1 MEVEIEKETSDRI
14 IEVSKELG
22 IEKNKLVERAV
33 LLYLDSMSKYVE
45 FKKEMDDWDVLSDQ
59 AFENFEKGL

>member
-33 LLYLDSMSKYVE
+33 LLYLDSISKYVE